1 MRARSDDLRQE
12 LRAVAAPQHG
22 YFTAAQA
29 MMAGYAYASQR
40 YHTDQGEW
48 IKIDRRIYRLAE
60 WIERHPDDDLIRW
73 SLWGNGRAVISHT
86 TAMWVHDLGSFLQLP
101 VHLTVGREFTRD
113 TDGAVL
119 HHIKQFKAEID
130 DRGVYRVTNPMRSIL
145 DTATLEQVA
154 PQSLHTAIDQAVAR
168 NLVTVDELRSR
179 AGELGSEFTEPLLA
193 ALSTRT

>member
-22 YFTAAQA
+22 FFTAAQA

-48 IKIDRRIYRLAE
+48 VKVDRRIYRLAE
-60 WIERHPDDDLIRW
+60 WTETHPNDDLIRW
-73 SLWGNGRAVISHT
+73 SLWGNGRAVVSHT
-86 TAMWVHDLGSFLQLP
+86 TALWVHGLGNFLQLP

-119 HHIKQFKAEID
+119 HHIKQFKAEIE
-130 DRGVYRVTNPMRSIL
+130 DRGVFRVTNPIRSIL
-145 DTATLEQVA
+145 DAATLDHITA
-154 PQSLHTAIDQAVAR
+154 QSVHAAVDEAIDR
-168 NLVTVDELRSR
+168 RLVTLADLRGRADELGGVFAERLS
-179 AGELGSEFTEPLLA
+179 A
-193 ALSTRT
+193 ALSTRA